1 MEVDLMRRSVEDLDD
16 DDADDTEPE
25 HSLELVHPVVGKVEP
40 EVKSI
45 INRSFIVNTFLKA

>member
-1 MEVDLMRRSVEDLDD
+1 MRRSVEDLDD

-40 EVKSI
+40 EVKNI
-45 INRSFIVNTFLKA
+45 INLSFIVNTFLKA